1 MVHRTTSAAALAG
14 VLAFGLASLAL
25 AVSPAPGPDP
35 EGAVS
40 ARADTLEV
48 ATFAGGC
55 FWCMEEAFDAVP
67 GVKATVSG
75 YTGGRVDDPAYEEV
89 STGQTGH
96 VEAVNVFFDPDA
108 VSYAELLETFWHNVD
123 PTDDGGQFCD
133 RGNQYV
139 SAIFV
144 RNERQRALAEAS
156 KGELEATRRIVTP
169 ILAATTFYPAEEYH
183 QNYYRKNP
191 ARYRFYKFNCG
202 RKARLEE
209 VWGQA
214 GG

>member
-1 MVHRTTSAAALAG
+1 MTRTAFMIALAG
-14 VLAFGLASLAL
+14 ILVGIPSADLA
-25 AVSPAPGPDP
+25 
-35 EGAVS
+35 
-40 ARADTLEV
+40 ARTAGIRVAATPLEADTLEI

-67 GVKATVSG
+67 GVEVTISG
-75 YTGGRVDDPAYEEV
+75 YTGGTVENPGYDQV
-89 STGQTGH
+89 SSGRTGH
-96 VEAVNVFFDPDA
+96 LEAVNVFFDPQA
-108 VSYAELLETFWHNVD
+108 VSYAELLDAFWRNVD

-133 RGNQYV
+133 RGSQYV

-156 KGELEATRRIVTP
+156 KRELESDRRIVTP
-169 ILAATTFYPAEEYH
+169 ILPATTFWPAEEYH
-183 QNYYRKNP
+183 QDYYTKNP
-191 ARYRFYKFNCG
+191 VRYRFYKFNCG

-209 VWGQA
+209 VWGEV

>member
-1 MVHRTTSAAALAG
+1 MTRTASMIALAG
-14 VLAFGLASLAL
+14 ILAGIPAADAGART
-25 AVSPAPGPDP
+25 AVIRGAPTHV
-35 EGAVS
+35 E
-40 ARADTLEV
+40 ADTLEV

-75 YTGGRVDDPAYEEV
+75 YTGGNVENPRYEQV
-89 STGQTGH
+89 SSGRTGH
-96 VEAVNVFFDPDA
+96 LEAVNVFFDPGV
-108 VSYAELLETFWHNVD
+108 VSYAELLDTFWRNVD

-133 RGNQYV
+133 RGSQYV

-156 KGELEATRRIVTP
+156 KRALEAERRIVTP
-169 ILAATTFYPAEEYH
+169 ILPAITFWPAEEYH
-183 QNYYRKNP
+183 QDYYTKNP
-191 ARYRFYKFNCG
+191 VRYRFYKFNCG

-209 VWGQA
+209 VWGES

>member
-1 MVHRTTSAAALAG
+1 MTRTASVIALAG
-14 VLAFGLASLAL
+14 ILTGI
-25 AVSPAPGPDP
+25 PGADL
-35 EGAVS
+35 V
-40 ARADTLEV
+40 ARTLGIRVAATRVEADTLEV

-67 GVKATVSG
+67 GVEVTISG
-75 YTGGRVDDPAYEEV
+75 YTGGNVENPGYDQV
-89 STGQTGH
+89 SSGRTGH
-96 VEAVNVFFDPDA
+96 LEAVNVFFDPQA
-108 VSYAELLETFWHNVD
+108 VSYAELLDTFWRNVD

-133 RGNQYV
+133 RGSQYV

-156 KGELEATRRIVTP
+156 KRALESDRRIVTP
-169 ILAATTFYPAEEYH
+169 ILPATTFWPAEEYH
-183 QNYYRKNP
+183 QDYYTKNP
-191 ARYRFYKFNCG
+191 VRYRFYKFNCG

-209 VWGQA
+209 VWGEA

>member
-1 MVHRTTSAAALAG
+1 MTRTASMIALAG
-14 VLAFGLASLAL
+14 ILAGIPAADAGART
-25 AVSPAPGPDP
+25 AVIRGAPTPV
-35 EGAVS
+35 E
-40 ARADTLEV
+40 ADTLEV

-75 YTGGRVDDPAYEEV
+75 YTGGNVENPRYEQV
-89 STGQTGH
+89 SSGRTGH
-96 VEAVNVFFDPDA
+96 LEAVNVFFDPEV
-108 VSYAELLETFWHNVD
+108 VSYAELLDTFWRNVD

-133 RGNQYV
+133 RGSQYV

-156 KGELEATRRIVTP
+156 KRALLAERRIVTP
-169 ILAATTFYPAEEYH
+169 ILPAITFWPAEEYH
-183 QNYYRKNP
+183 QDYYTKNP
-191 ARYRFYKFNCG
+191 VRYRFYKFNCG

-209 VWGQA
+209 VWGES

>member
-1 MVHRTTSAAALAG
+1 MPLTATVALAG
-14 VLAFGLASLAL
+14 IL
-25 AVSPAPGPDP
+25 AVTPAG
-35 EGAVS
+35 S
-40 ARADTLEV
+40 DTLEV

-67 GVKATVSG
+67 GVEATVSG
-75 YTGGRVDDPAYEEV
+75 YTGGHLDDPGYEQV
-89 STGQTGH
+89 SSGRSGH
-96 VEAVNVFFDPDA
+96 LEAVNVFFDPVV
-108 VSYAELLETFWHNVD
+108 VSYAELLETFWRNVD

-133 RGNQYV
+133 RGSQYV

-156 KGELEATRRIVTP
+156 KRALEADRRIVTP
-169 ILAATTFYPAEEYH
+169 ILPATTFWPAEEYH
-183 QNYYRKNP
+183 QDYYTKNSI
-191 ARYRFYKFNCG
+191 RYRFYKFNCG

-209 VWGQA
+209 VWGEA